1 MSLLSKRASEEFKC
15 IVIIQFNSIQFI
27 LCHIGYHK
35 YMRIHK
41 YYMDQDANPLVN
53 TISDEN
59 ILIPYWRTNPK
70 KQLVE
75 MYPDMFNAELGLVP
89 GKYHIRLKGEKAP
102 VKHAPRNVPCT
113 I

>member
-1 MSLLSKRASEEFKC
+1 
-15 IVIIQFNSIQFI
+15 
-27 LCHIGYHK
+27 
-35 YMRIHK
+35 MRIHK